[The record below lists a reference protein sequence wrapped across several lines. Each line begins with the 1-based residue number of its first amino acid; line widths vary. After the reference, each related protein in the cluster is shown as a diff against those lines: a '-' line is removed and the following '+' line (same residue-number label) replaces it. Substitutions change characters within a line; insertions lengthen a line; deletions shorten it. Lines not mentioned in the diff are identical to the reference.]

1 MLLKIN
7 ELRYNNDAWLPLLLW
22 WVIQIT

>member
-1 MLLKIN
+1 MLLKIK